1 MKHALL
7 KLFVPLALVALLATA
22 CGSSTPPATASGNTP
37 TATTAP
43 ASTPTSATSG
53 ALIATASATVQ
64 GKTVTILTNAQGMTL
79 YYRSNDTTTSVC
91 SGGCAQ
97 AWPPLLST
105 GSGAPTSSS
114 TLPGTLSVAT
124 NANGSQVEYQG
135 HPLYTYVSDTAPGQT
150 NGENVEGIWFVA
162 TTDLAAA
169 GGGNS
174 STPTATP
181 GGYGY

>member
-1 MKHALL
+1 MKQTLL
-7 KLFVPLALVALLATA
+7 KFLVSLALTTLLVAA
-22 CGSSTPPATASGNTP
+22 CGTATTSTGGSTP

-43 ASTPTSATSG
+43 ASTATAAPTTSSS
-53 ALIATASATVQ
+53 ALITTASATVQ
-64 GKTVTILTNAQGMTL
+64 GKTATILTNAQGMTL
-79 YYRSNDTTTSVC
+79 YYRTSDTATSVC

-97 AWPPLLST
+97 TWPPLLST

-114 TLPGTLSVAT
+114 TLPGTLSLAT

-135 HPLYTYVSDTAPGQT
+135 HPLYTYVSDTAPRQT

-162 TTDLAAA
+162 TTDLTAAT

-174 STPTATP
+174 PKPTATP
-181 GGYGY
+181 GG

>member
-22 CGSSTPPATASGNTP
+22 CGSSTPPATGSSNTP

-43 ASTPTSATSG
+43 ASTPTTASS

-79 YYRSNDTTTSVC
+79 YYRSNDTATSVC
-91 SGGCAQ
+91 SSGCAQ
-97 AWPPLLST
+97 TWPPLLST
-105 GSGAPTSSS
+105 GSGTPASSS

-162 TTDLAAA
+162 TTDLTAA

-174 STPTATP
+174 PTPTATS

>member
-22 CGSSTPPATASGNTP
+22 CGSSTPPATGSSNTP

-43 ASTPTSATSG
+43 ASTPTTASS

-79 YYRSNDTTTSVC
+79 YYRSNDTATSVC
-91 SGGCAQ
+91 SSGCAQ
-97 AWPPLLST
+97 TWPPLLST
-105 GSGAPTSSS
+105 GSGTPASSS
-114 TLPGTLSVAT
+114 ALPGTLSVAT

-162 TTDLAAA
+162 TTDLPAA

-174 STPTATP
+174 PTPTATS